1 MNSSVSLPAWDGVSR
16 VLTTTERKR
25 ARIKAKEEWNALP
38 KEQRVA
44 IENASYDEKCKAQY
58 RKDPDSLSRQL
69 LCSRPGLA
77 AEYADWKARNG
88 IVNVEERRKTEAARR
103 YFTQIRNTPKW
114 DRELDQFVWRE
125 LRSLR
130 KAREKAT
137 GIKWAIDHIIPLR
150 GYRVSGLHT
159 ALNWQLIPSWMN
171 SQKLSRMV
179 LTKPDEWIAFINHD
193 YLPRDI
199 FRTNW
204 RSSPYYDPYS
214 VG

>member
-1 MNSSVSLPAWDGVSR
+1 MSSSVSLPVWDGVSR
-16 VLTTTERKR
+16 VLTATERKR
-25 ARIKAKEEWNALP
+25 ARIKAKEEWSALP
-38 KEQRVA
+38 KERQVA
-44 IENASYDEKCKAQY
+44 IENAAYDEKCKAQY

-77 AEYADWKARNG
+77 AEYADWKTRNG

-150 GYRVSGLHT
+150 GNRVSGLHT

-171 SQKLSRMV
+171 NQKLSRMV
-179 LTKPDEWIAFINHD
+179 LTKPDEWISFINHD

>member
-16 VLTTTERKR
+16 VLTATERKL

-38 KEQRVA
+38 KEQQVA
-44 IENASYDEKCKAQY
+44 IENAAYDEKCKARY
-58 RKDPDSLSRQL
+58 RKDPDSLSRRL

-88 IVNVEERRKTEAARR
+88 IVNVEERRKTEATRR
-103 YFTQIRNTPKW
+103 YFTQVRHTPKW
-114 DRELDQFVWRE
+114 DLELDQLAWRE

-171 SQKLSRMV
+171 NQKLNRLV
-179 LTKPDEWIAFINHD
+179 LTKHDEWIAFLNHD
-193 YLPRDI
+193 WLPCDI

-204 RSSPYYDPYS
+204 RSSPYYDPYR